1 MSDKKIYLVYRVYS
15 KKEQPDHDIGPV
27 LYGWTFNKNIIK
39 AFLSQRSEGKYYVEK
54 MRGDIQ
60 ELVDGEYND
69 LDTNNMINFVKL
81 KSVENQNEHVYLFM
95 TANEMQ
101 EAEKRIQ
108 RHFRDMCSISEIKG
122 HGDYLEMFLH
132 IEDYF
137 ADALDFIGYRPP
149 EISMMCP
156 AADYRDDPGE
166 IMGITEL
173 IEQAYSGGSIAPY
186 EMYENKPELP
196 GLSMLTDVASK
207 ILYSVE
213 SFIKVLRE
221 DL

>member
-1 MSDKKIYLVYRVYS
+1 MSEEKIFVVYRNYS
-15 KKEQPDHDIGPV
+15 KKEQPDHEVGPV
-27 LYGWTFNKNIIK
+27 LYGWSLNKSVVK
-39 AFLSQRSEGKYYVEK
+39 AFLSQRTEGKYYVEK
-54 MRGDIQ
+54 MKGNVD
-60 ELVDGEYND
+60 ELIDGYYND

-81 KSVENQNEHVYLFM
+81 KSVEDKDEYVYLFM

-108 RHFRDMCSISEIKG
+108 RHFRDLCSISDIKG
-122 HGDYLEMFLH
+122 DGDYLEMFMNL
-132 IEDYF
+132 EDYF

-149 EISMMCP
+149 EISIMCP

-166 IMGITEL
+166 IMGIDEL
-173 IEQAYSGGSIAPY
+173 IEQAYDGAAMSPH
-186 EMYENKPELP
+186 EVYENKADLP
-196 GLSMLTDVASK
+196 GLSTLTDVASK